1 METII
6 LKKAQ
11 ILWDYLR
18 LGKPLHK
25 AECLLVMGSH
35 DLRVADYAA
44 RVYLEGWAPIMVF
57 SGGLGNFTREIWHET
72 EAEKFSRL
80 AIEKGVPEY
89 QVLIENQSTNTGE
102 NVQFSHELL
111 QHQGLNP
118 ASFLLVH
125 KPYMERRAL
134 ATFQQFL
141 PEKIAY
147 VTSPPVPFMEYP
159 TREIPME
166 TVIQIMVG
174 DFQRIMIYPQKG
186 YQVPQRIPKKV
197 VTAYEFLV
205 KKGFNQ
211 HLIK

>member
-6 LKKAQ
+6 LESAQ
-11 ILWDYLR
+11 ILWDYLH

-44 RVYLEGWAPIMVF
+44 QLYSEGWASIIVF

-72 EAEKFSRL
+72 EAEKFAQIAL
-80 AIEKGVPEY
+80 EKGVPE
-89 QVLIENQSTNTGE
+89 QHVLIENQSTNTGE
-102 NVQFSHELL
+102 NVQFSRKLL
-111 QHQGLNP
+111 HLQGVNP

-134 ATFQQFL
+134 ATFQKIW

-147 VTSPPVPFMEYP
+147 VTSPPIPFMEYP

-166 TVIQIMVG
+166 MVIRIMVG

-186 YQVPQRIPKKV
+186 YQVAQRIPKKAI
-197 VTAYEFLV
+197 TAYEFLV
-205 KKGFNQ
+205 KKGFIQ